1 MTKISEAV
9 AKYME
14 LRQIKDSIDEEYK
27 EKLGKVRKAMD
38 MLESHFLK
46 YFDSTG
52 QTQIKTSDATVF
64 VKTNDYA
71 QVADWDAVLEFVRE
85 NDAYEFLE
93 KRVSKTAVRDYID
106 DKKEVPPG
114 INYGSKLSV
123 NVRKA

>member
-1 MTKISEAV
+1 MTKISNVV

-14 LRQIKDSIDEEYK
+14 LRRLKESIDEEYK
-27 EKLGKVRKAMD
+27 QKLGKVRDAMD

-52 QTQIKTSDATVF
+52 QTQIKTDDATVF

-71 QVADWDAVLEFVRE
+71 QVADWDAVLSFVKE

-106 DKKEVPPG
+106 DNKQVPPG